1 MNRITAM
8 YKLEILSSEVRE
20 KNKLR
25 PAIYRRD
32 CTLSSGDYKGIEPFM
47 NKKGMFFLS
56 LAEQKDFVSSHIKR
70 QAEFSLVG
78 QNLNFSGLYFEDPEN
93 PQFAFGY
100 PFQKP
105 HFKNEAINPAFE
117 YRNDLYLFITD
128 SHYLTFEILIF
139 KGARNL
145 ASDYFQMLI
154 NGDFDNE
161 IEDHRIN
168 YKKFYPYD

>member
-8 YKLEILSSEVRE
+8 YKLEILSSAQRE

-25 PAIYRRD
+25 QAICRRD
-32 CTLSSGDYKGIEPFM
+32 CTQYSGIYKGIEPFM
-47 NKKGMFFLS
+47 NPKGMFFLS
-56 LAEQKDFVSSHIKR
+56 LAEQKNFVSSHIKR
-70 QAEFSLVG
+70 QAEFSLEG
-78 QNLNFSGLYFEDPEN
+78 QNLKFSGLYFEDPEN

-105 HFKNEAINPAFE
+105 HFKDSTINPVFE
-117 YRNDLYLFITD
+117 YRNDLYLFMTD

-161 IEDHRIN
+161 IEDHRNN

>member
-8 YKLEILSSEVRE
+8 YKLEILSSAQRE

-25 PAIYRRD
+25 QAIYRRD
-32 CTLSSGDYKGIEPFM
+32 CTQYSGIYKGIEPFM
-47 NKKGMFFLS
+47 NPKGMFFLS
-56 LAEQKDFVSSHIKR
+56 LAEQKNFVSSHIKR
-70 QAEFSLVG
+70 QTDFSLVG
-78 QNLNFSGLYFEDPEN
+78 QGLNFSGLYFEDSEN

-105 HFKNEAINPAFE
+105 HFKDSTINPVFE
-117 YRNDLYLFITD
+117 YRNDLYLFMTD

-161 IEDHRIN
+161 IEDHRNN

>member
-56 LAEQKDFVSSHIKR
+56 LAEILKTQKTLNLPLAIHSRNHILKMK
-70 QAEFSLVG
+70 L
-78 QNLNFSGLYFEDPEN
+78 
-93 PQFAFGY
+93 
-100 PFQKP
+100 
-105 HFKNEAINPAFE
+105 
-117 YRNDLYLFITD
+117 
-128 SHYLTFEILIF
+128 
-139 KGARNL
+139 
-145 ASDYFQMLI
+145 
-154 NGDFDNE
+154 
-161 IEDHRIN
+161 
-168 YKKFYPYD
+168 